1 MKSHTKSIYVG
12 FRAYPETND
21 EIRAE
26 AERRGLSIKPRLIE
40 TWVDLV
46 LFADSDS
53 TEEVELSPC
62 LQELVDQV
70 SKHAEEKRQ
79 RTGYQT

>member
-1 MKSHTKSIYVG
+1 MKRNVISRIEKLEQ
-12 FRAYPETND
+12 R
-21 EIRAE
+21 
-26 AERRGLSIKPRLIE
+26 IKPRLIE

-62 LQELVDQV
+62 LQELVDL
-70 SKHAEEKRQ
+70 AEEHYA
-79 RTGYQT
+79 GN